1 MLESRPSFRLIS
13 YWKILMISCARLR
26 LYIACEAFEAGREFA
41 GQLLRVA
48 KNHRLVRTAMRVY
61 AILMVLEWRAGDMDA
76 ACAHLETFLR
86 HYTTADYARPI
97 VREGDA
103 SREVLEHLLNS
114 QPDGPF
120 QSAAGD
126 LLEMIASD
134 KEKDAG
140 TRFTDRELVVLKLLP
155 DLRDK
160 QIAAELSMSREGVRY
175 HLHRIFDKLG
185 VRGRREAVQRARSI
199 GLLPQ

>member
-1 MLESRPSFRLIS
+1 MDWREME
-13 YWKILMISCARLR
+13 MISCARLR
-26 LYIACEAFEAGREFA
+26 LYIACEAFEAAREFA

-48 KNHRLVRTAMRVY
+48 KDHRLVRTEMRVY

-120 QSAAGD
+120 Q
-126 LLEMIASD
+126 I
-134 KEKDAG
+134 
-140 TRFTDRELVVLKLLP
+140 
-155 DLRDK
+155 
-160 QIAAELSMSREGVRY
+160 
-175 HLHRIFDKLG
+175 
-185 VRGRREAVQRARSI
+185 GRRRPVGDDRQRQRKRRGHPFYRPRTSGAETAP
-199 GLLPQ
+199 GFA